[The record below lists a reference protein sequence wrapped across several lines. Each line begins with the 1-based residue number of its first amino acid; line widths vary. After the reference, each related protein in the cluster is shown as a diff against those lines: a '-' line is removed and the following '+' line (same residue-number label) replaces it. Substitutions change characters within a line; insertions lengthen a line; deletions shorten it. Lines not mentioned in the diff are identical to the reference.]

1 MNPNNTITVL
11 SPHLYVHKSRTMYL
25 QMDVRTLDLTEQSV
39 KSHIAMA
46 QRGAALAQ
54 SLTLYKC
61 KSFHFVH

>member
-1 MNPNNTITVL
+1 MHPNNTVTTA
-11 SPHLYVHKSRTMYL
+11 PHLYVYKSCTMYL
-25 QMDVRTLDLTEQSV
+25 QMDVRTLDLSEQTA

-54 SLTLYKC
+54 SLILYKC